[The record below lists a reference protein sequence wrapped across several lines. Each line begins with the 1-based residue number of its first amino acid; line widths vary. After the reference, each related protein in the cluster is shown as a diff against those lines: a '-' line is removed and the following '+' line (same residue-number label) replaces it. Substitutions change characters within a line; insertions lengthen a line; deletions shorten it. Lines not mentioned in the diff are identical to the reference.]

1 MFVKAGKMDYLKR
14 KAIVII
20 SFVFI
25 GIALISCDKNRYFE
39 QDQPIANSMWY
50 YNDAKAFEFE
60 IKDSLQAFN
69 FFINV
74 RNTVDYPYANL
85 YIFIQTELPDG
96 TFARDTV
103 ECQLADYQGKW
114 LGNGRGKLR
123 DNRFILRKNMRFKHV
138 GDYRFLINQ
147 GMRTDSLKGI
157 TDIGIRLETAK

>member
-1 MFVKAGKMDYLKR
+1 MRAAKMDLKR
-14 KAIVII
+14 KAIVIMG
-20 SFVFI
+20 FLFI

-39 QDQPIANSMWY
+39 QDQPIAKGIWY
-50 YNDAKAFEFE
+50 YNDAKTFEFE

-85 YIFIQTELPDG
+85 YVFIQSELPDG
-96 TFARDTV
+96 THARDTV
-103 ECQLADYQGKW
+103 EFQLADYQGKW
-114 LGNGRGKLR
+114 LGNGRGELR
-123 DNRFILRKNMRFKHV
+123 DNRFILRKNMRFKNV
-138 GDYRFLINQ
+138 GDYRFLINH